1 MMSIQLSLIVP
12 TYNERNNILPLAQRV
27 EKALHGLSYEIIVV
41 DDDSPDG
48 TAEMAESLSSKYP
61 IRTIC
66 RKGEKGLATAV
77 VAGFAQAR
85 GDILGV
91 IDADLQHPPEKL
103 ADLLRAIIEDGADVA
118 IGSRYIPG
126 GGVGE
131 WGIIRRAI
139 SKGATL
145 VGQLFLPSIRRV
157 KDPMSGFFLLRKEVI
172 EGAELNPLGYKILLE
187 VLVKGNAR
195 HVAEVAY
202 TFSER
207 QFGESKLNLGEQLNY
222 LKHIVILSTH
232 EKENRRFPK
241 FALVGASGTI
251 VNLLTLGI
259 LVDVLLVS
267 KEISGIVSIEVSML
281 SNFMLNDLWT
291 FRDRRRGHIIARLGK
306 FHLVSLAGAG
316 ITYLVFWL
324 LTDGLAV
331 HYLVSMGV
339 GILGGFVWNFGINNL
354 WTWRKS
360 RTNPTHND
368 RGDACS
374 NSPRQSQH
382 PCIANEQSLD

>member
-1 MMSIQLSLIVP
+1 MTSIQLSLIVP

-27 EKALHGLSYEIIVV
+27 KQALHGRSYEIIIV

-48 TAEMAESLSSKYP
+48 TAEMAESLSSEYP

-85 GDILGV
+85 GCVLGV

-103 ADLLRAIIEDGADVA
+103 VALVEAIENGADVA
-118 IGSRYIPG
+118 IGSRYIQG

-139 SKGATL
+139 SRGATF

-157 KDPMSGFFLLRKEVI
+157 KDPMSGFFLLRREVI
-172 EGAELNPLGYKILLE
+172 EGVELHPLGYKILLE

-195 HVAEVAY
+195 NVAEVAY

-222 LKHIVILSTH
+222 LKHIVLLSIH
-232 EKENRRFPK
+232 EKENRRIPK

-251 VNLLTLGI
+251 VNLVTLGI
-259 LVDVLLVS
+259 MVDVLLVS

-281 SNFMLNDLWT
+281 SNFMLNDSWT
-291 FRDRRRGHIIARLGK
+291 FRDRRRGLIVSRLGK

-316 ITYLVFWL
+316 ITYLVFWS

-331 HYLVSMGV
+331 HYLISMGV
-339 GILGGFVWNFGINNL
+339 GILGGFLWNFGINNL
-354 WTWRKS
+354 WTWRRS
-360 RTNPTHND
+360 RSNPAYTD
-368 RGDACS
+368 CGDACS
-374 NSPRQSQH
+374 DSPCQSQH
-382 PCIANEQSLD
+382 PCIANKQTFD